1 MLQTGEGSWD
11 NRGLMNSPS
20 LYPRGPL
27 VISVVSHGHA
37 ALVRPLLE
45 ALARLSSATVSRV
58 VLTHN
63 VPESDPPAPPGGWPF
78 ELQIRRNVRPAG
90 FGANHN
96 RALASAREPFVCVLN
111 PDVALQD
118 GDPFAALVQA
128 AGGAGVGCAYPR
140 QLNAAGQV
148 QDSERT
154 LPTPL
159 ALWRRRVLGR
169 HPGAGAPV
177 EWVNGACMVL
187 PRAAW
192 EAMGGF
198 DEGYFMY
205 CEDVDLCLR
214 LRLAGLTLVRAP
226 AQVQHA
232 GQRASARA
240 WRPLWWHVRSL
251 LRLWRSPVYRSAR
264 RLLLRDTVPAG
275 RIGAS

>member
-1 MLQTGEGSWD
+1 M
-11 NRGLMNSPS
+11 
-20 LYPRGPL
+20 
-27 VISVVSHGHA
+27 VSHGHA
-37 ALVRPLLE
+37 PLVQSLLE
-45 ALARLSSATVSRV
+45 ALARLSAATVSRV

-63 VPESDPPAPPGGWPF
+63 LPEADPHAPPGGWPF
-78 ELQIRRNVRPAG
+78 TLQIRRNARPMG

-96 RALASAREPFVCVLN
+96 RALVDASEPFVCVLN
-111 PDVALQD
+111 PDVALSH

-128 AGGAGVGCAYPR
+128 AGAAEVGCAYPR
-140 QLNAAGQV
+140 QVDAEGRV

-187 PRAAW
+187 PRSAW
-192 EAMGGF
+192 ETVGGF

-214 LRLAGLTLVRAP
+214 LRLAGLALVRAP

-232 GQRASARA
+232 GQRASRRA

-251 LRLWRSPVYRSAR
+251 LRLWGSPAYRQAR
-264 RLLLRDTVPAG
+264 RLLPRDTAPAG